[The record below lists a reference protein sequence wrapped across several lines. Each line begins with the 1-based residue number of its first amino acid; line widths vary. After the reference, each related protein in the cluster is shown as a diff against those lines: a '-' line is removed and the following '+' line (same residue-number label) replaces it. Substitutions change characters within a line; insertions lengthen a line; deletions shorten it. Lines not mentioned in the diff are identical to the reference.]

1 MNETIVCDT
10 PDKILAF
17 QLLSIRSALRLE
29 TLGLKLSRGSVAQKV
44 RYMMSVKTKNKKELL
59 AIYESYLKAHGF
71 LKS

>member
-1 MNETIVCDT
+1 MNEMIVCDT

-59 AIYESYLKAHGF
+59 AIYESYLKANGF
-71 LKS
+71 IK

>member
-17 QLLSIRSALRLE
+17 QLLSIRSALKME
-29 TLGLKLSRGSVAQKV
+29 IIGLKHSRGSVAQKV
-44 RYMMSVKTKNKKELL
+44 RYMMSVKTKNKQELL
-59 AIYESYLKAHGF
+59 AIYESYLKANGF